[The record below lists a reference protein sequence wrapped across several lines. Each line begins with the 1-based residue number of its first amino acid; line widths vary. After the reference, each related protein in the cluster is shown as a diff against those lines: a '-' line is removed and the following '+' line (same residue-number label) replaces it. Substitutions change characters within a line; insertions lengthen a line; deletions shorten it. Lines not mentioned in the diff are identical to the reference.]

1 MLLYTSLFSVLVLN
15 IGFCL
20 GAVASKVIY
29 SGVAT
34 IGRRSQSTDR
44 ALCHVDHVTHNHNSF
59 ESPSST
65 MPVVCSAAHS
75 MSSPPISPSAAC
87 GADAVDM
94 LPLPPSPHASMQYD
108 DVDDLP
114 LPPPPP
120 ELSAGFQESPA
131 DARVSRRDVVRN
143 MSYDSA
149 SEQAKQLMFSAA
161 VRRAASARRASEI
174 SRFGFSAAGAGAGGR
189 RNDGEPTDDDAL
201 AASIKQGVKLK
212 KVVSRDRS
220 APRMPIQHF

>member
-1 MLLYTSLFSVLVLN
+1 LFVLN
-15 IGFCL
+15 IELCDD
-20 GAVASKVIY
+20 AVASNVIY

-44 ALCHVDHVTHNHNSF
+44 ALCHADHAAHNLNSY

-65 MPVVCSAAHS
+65 MPAAHP
-75 MSSPPISPSAAC
+75 MSSPPTSPSAAC
-87 GADAVDM
+87 GGAADVVDL
-94 LPLPPSPHASMQYD
+94 LPLPPSPHASTQYD
-108 DVDDLP
+108 AVDDLP

-120 ELSAGFQESPA
+120 ELSAGYQESPA

-174 SRFGFSAAGAGAGGR
+174 SHFGFSTASAAGR
-189 RNDGEPTDDDAL
+189 RKGGEPTDDDAL
-201 AASIKQGVKLK
+201 TASIKQGVKLK